1 MEILWITIHF
11 GGKMLSKTPPKGMRD
26 ILPADLELRQQI
38 LNTVRSVY
46 TSYGFT
52 EIETPCV
59 EDIKTLTS
67 KQGGDNEKLIFKI
80 LKRGEKLENASQD
93 TLSDLGLRYDLT
105 VPLSRYYANNNGS
118 LPNVF
123 KAIQIGNVWR
133 AERPQK
139 GRFRQFVQCDI
150 DIIGEESCMAEME
163 LISATTTAL
172 SKLGLNGFTVKI
184 NDRKILKGLAQ
195 KAGFAEENFDNVF
208 IALDKLDKIGAEGVV
223 KELVAEGMDS
233 ANAQSL
239 IDLASDISAQ
249 GLQKAKELLDGVV
262 DAKVFDDLATI
273 IGVNQNSNFN
283 IKFDCTLVRGMNY
296 YTGPIFEIAVDGFGV
311 SVAGGGRYDNM
322 LGRFLNRNVPACG
335 FSIGFER
342 IFTILQEQGKKPEQ
356 SRKKVAYVVDNRC
369 GASVLADVFDK
380 AKQVRESGDVCLVA
394 KRIKNFGY
402 LLEQLRGQGYS
413 EIWQVNEKGEIR
425 ITD

>member
-1 MEILWITIHF
+1 
-11 GGKMLSKTPPKGMRD
+11 MLVKTPPKGMRD
-26 ILPADLELRQQI
+26 ILPEDLELRQNI
-38 LNTVRSVY
+38 LNVIKGVY

-52 EIETPCV
+52 QIETPCV
-59 EDIKTLTS
+59 EDIKNLTS

-80 LKRGEKLENASQD
+80 LKRGEKLENATAD
-93 TLSDLGLRYDLT
+93 ELCDLGLRYDLT
-105 VPLSRYYANNNGS
+105 VPLSRYYANNSGS

-150 DIIGEESCMAEME
+150 DIIGEAGCIAEAE

-172 SKLGLNGFTVKI
+172 GKLGLSGFTVKI
-184 NDRKILKGLAQ
+184 NDRKILKGLAL
-195 KAGFAEENFDNVF
+195 KAGFGEEDCDKVF
-208 IALDKLDKIGAEGVV
+208 ISLDKLDKIGEEGVRA
-223 KELVAEGMDS
+223 ELVSLGFGEDK
-233 ANAQSL
+233 ANAVVST
-239 IDLASDISAQ
+239 AVDISAK
-249 GLQKAKELLDGVV
+249 GLDGAREALQGFVEQN
-262 DAKVFDDLATI
+262 VFDNLRSI
-273 IGVNQNSNFN
+273 IKINEKGDFN

-322 LGRFLNRNVPACG
+322 LGRFLGRDVPACG

-342 IFTILQEQGKKPEQ
+342 IFTILKEKGYGAGQGKTKTAFVVDGRCGNDVVSEVFKEAAKRREQGEI
-356 SRKKVAYVVDNRC
+356 
-369 GASVLADVFDK
+369 
-380 AKQVRESGDVCLVA
+380 CLVT

-413 EIWQVNEKGEIR
+413 EIYQVNEKGETR
-425 ITD
+425 LTD

>member
-1 MEILWITIHF
+1 
-11 GGKMLSKTPPKGMRD
+11 MLSKTPPKGMRD
-26 ILPADLELRQQI
+26 ILPCDLELRQQI

-46 TSYGFT
+46 SSYGFT

-93 TLSDLGLRYDLT
+93 GLCDLGLRYDLT
-105 VPLSRYYANNNGS
+105 VPLSRYYANNSGS

-150 DIIGEESCMAEME
+150 DIIGEESCIAETE

-172 SKLGLNGFTVKI
+172 SKLGLDGFTVKI

-195 KAGFAEENFDNVF
+195 KAGFAEQDFDKVF
-208 IALDKLDKIGAEGVV
+208 IALDKLDKIGSDGVV
-223 KELVAEGMDS
+223 AELVGIGLDS
-233 ANAQSL
+233 GKAQNL
-239 IDLASDISAQ
+239 ISAAEEISAC
-249 GLQKAKELLDGVV
+249 GLDRAKELLDGVV
-262 DAKVFDDLATI
+262 DANVFADLADI
-273 IGVNQNSNFN
+273 MAINGGGNFK

-296 YTGPIFEIAVDGFGV
+296 YTGPIFEVAVDGFGV

-322 LGRFLNRNVPACG
+322 LGRFLNRDVPACG

-342 IFTILQEQGKKPEQ
+342 IFTVLQEMGVKAVCN
-356 SRKKVAYVVDNRC
+356 RKKTAYVVDGRC
-369 GASVLADVFDK
+369 GSDTVAQVF
-380 AKQVRESGDVCLVA
+380 AVARERRENGEICLIT

-402 LLEQLRGQGYS
+402 LLEQLKNQGYT
-413 EIWQVNEKGEIR
+413 EIYQVNDRGEIR

>member
-1 MEILWITIHF
+1 
-11 GGKMLSKTPPKGMRD
+11 MRD
-26 ILPADLELRQQI
+26 ILPADLQLRQQI
-38 LNTVRSVY
+38 LDTVRSVY

-93 TLSDLGLRYDLT
+93 SLSDLGLRYDLT
-105 VPLSRYYANNNGS
+105 VPLSRYYSNNSGS

-195 KAGFAEENFDNVF
+195 KAGFAEENFDDVF

-223 KELVAEGMDS
+223 NELVGEGMDS
-233 ANAQSL
+233 ANAQNL
-239 IDLASDISAQ
+239 IKLAEDISAQ
-249 GLQKAKELLDGVV
+249 GLNKAKELLDDVV
-262 DAKVFDDLATI
+262 DAKVFDNLDAI
-273 IGVNQNSNFN
+273 IGVNQSANFK

-342 IFTILQEQGKKPEQ
+342 IFTILQEQGVKAKET
-356 SRKKVAYVVDNRC
+356 RTKVAYVVDSRC
-369 GASVLADVFDK
+369 ETSVLAQVFEK
-380 AKQVRESGDVCLVA
+380 AKEHRLNGDVCLVA

-402 LLEQLRGQGYS
+402 LLEQLRGQGYTQ
-413 EIWQVNEKGEIR
+413 IYQVNERGETR
-425 ITD
+425 LTD

>member
-1 MEILWITIHF
+1 
-11 GGKMLSKTPPKGMRD
+11 MLSKTPPKGMRD

-38 LNTVRSVY
+38 LNTVRGVY

-93 TLSDLGLRYDLT
+93 QLSDLGLRYDLT
-105 VPLSRYYANNNGS
+105 VPLSRYYANNNGN

-172 SKLGLNGFTVKI
+172 SKLGLSGFTVKI

-208 IALDKLDKIGAEGVV
+208 IALDKLDKIGSEGVV
-223 KELVAEGMDS
+223 NELVAEGMDS
-233 ANAQSL
+233 ANAQTL
-239 IDLASDISAQ
+239 IDLANDISAQ
-249 GLQKAKELLDGVV
+249 GLEKAKELLDGVV
-262 DAKVFDDLATI
+262 DAKVFDDLAVI
-273 IGVNQNSNFN
+273 IGVNNSQNFK

-356 SRKKVAYVVDNRC
+356 TRKKVAYVVDSRC
-369 GASVLADVFDK
+369 GADVLSNVFAK
-380 AKQVRESGDVCLVA
+380 AKDEREQGNVCLVA

-402 LLEQLRGQGYS
+402 LLEQLRSQGYS

-425 ITD
+425 LTD